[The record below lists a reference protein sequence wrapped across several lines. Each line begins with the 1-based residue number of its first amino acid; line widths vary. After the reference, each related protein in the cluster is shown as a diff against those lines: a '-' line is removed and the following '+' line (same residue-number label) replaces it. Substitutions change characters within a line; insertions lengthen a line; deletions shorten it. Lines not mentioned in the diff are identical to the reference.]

1 MKSAPVASPESDEID
16 VLNVISQHLRI
27 SVADEDLGQLA
38 IQWMARRIPARA
50 FAVQYLPVAGDR
62 ESAFRYK
69 ARTRSTLL
77 TSGGFPLD
85 NRQFTQLVRPL
96 KLVAGSKPFVFDS
109 SAEEFSE
116 WPFPEVRQGMV
127 APLWEGS
134 RVFGY
139 LAAVNHVDDQPFQ
152 AHAAKFLVTLGT
164 LLGIHCGNRE
174 LYRQQADLLAN
185 VVRAL
190 VSAIDA
196 KDPYT
201 CGHSDRVAR
210 VAVRIALEMR
220 CSPKLLSTIYM
231 SGLLHDVGKIG
242 IDDQVLRKPGRLS
255 DAEYEH
261 IKIHPEMGQRILG
274 DLTPLAD
281 VLPGVLH
288 HHEQWNGEGYPHR
301 LASNDIPEIAR
312 ILAVADA
319 YDAMTSDRPYRKG
332 MPLEKVDAILRDGA
346 GKHWDP
352 AVIGA
357 YFRVKED
364 IADICSQD
372 RAQRTPNQPEWI

>member
-1 MKSAPVASPESDEID
+1 
-16 VLNVISQHLRI
+16 
-27 SVADEDLGQLA
+27 
-38 IQWMARRIPARA
+38 
-50 FAVQYLPVAGDR
+50 
-62 ESAFRYK
+62 
-69 ARTRSTLL
+69 
-77 TSGGFPLD
+77 
-85 NRQFTQLVRPL
+85 
-96 KLVAGSKPFVFDS
+96 
-109 SAEEFSE
+109 
-116 WPFPEVRQGMV
+116 
-127 APLWEGS
+127 
-134 RVFGY
+134 
-139 LAAVNHVDDQPFQ
+139 
-152 AHAAKFLVTLGT
+152 
-164 LLGIHCGNRE
+164 
-174 LYRQQADLLAN
+174 
-185 VVRAL
+185 
-190 VSAIDA
+190 
-196 KDPYT
+196 
-201 CGHSDRVAR
+201 
-210 VAVRIALEMR
+210 MR
-220 CSPKLLSTIYM
+220 CSPKLLNTIYM

-274 DLTPLAD
+274 DLKPLAD

-301 LASNDIPEIAR
+301 LASTDIPEIAR

-352 AVIGA
+352 AVISA

-364 IADICSQD
+364 IEAICSQD